1 MKSVFHFIASPRAAE
16 RFVNVY
22 RFLRATLTEE
32 EYDTFVS
39 DEDGDYRVGQATTV
53 RPSRSGSPRSVGER
67 CSRTSRCSRA
77 STRSSGR
84 QRAFSVGHRSWP
96 DTHSQLS
103 RCRLGVGSSCQRATG
118 QSAGSPDRRTARSSS
133 RSASRSIPP
142 RRPPRHAPGGFGSK
156 SRTIPE
162 RTSATCTSPTTSGAR
177 HQTGA
182 PCCRSERRIVAIIE
196 MRQGVGKDADPP
208 PAHDDS
214 APEGREPDIS
224 AAVTGRRCHAVR
236 RVSSTPP
243 PVGLRRS
250 PAGRNDGASPS
261 LAKVG
266 RRSENVRDFPGVR

>member
-1 MKSVFHFIASPRAAE
+1 MKSVFHFIASPRAAK

-22 RFLRATLTEE
+22 RFLRATLSEE

-39 DEDGDYRVGQATTV
+39 EEDGDYRVGQATTV
-53 RPSRSGSPRSVGER
+53 RRSRSGSPRSVGER

-96 DTHSQLS
+96 DTRSNSADVVWESEQLS
-103 RCRLGVGSSCQRATG
+103 RATG

-236 RVSSTPP
+236 RVPSTPP

-250 PAGRNDGASPS
+250 PAGRIDGASPS